1 MTPEKYSE
9 NSSAKDKGKRRAQ
22 PGYKGNNNADGD
34 QGKVC
39 NKASSKRRMDAI
51 HKAPKAAV
59 KAKSKQYRSKKIG
72 TQDQATFTNSKSEG
86 VVEAVLASPESRSPS
101 RAAGS
106 TLRVTLGSRHPQA
119 GPDPTVATDDDDIP
133 LTLKSKQLA
142 AKDKGKSRAAGEGLG
157 IRVETFDASM
167 SIGEKETITVK
178 APEKA
183 DIKRA
188 GTDRSIVARQ
198 AKPSDHR
205 KENTAPETPHQ
216 TRSKTKTKTKTKQ
229 SATPDEASNGR
240 MPRSK
245 PEEPIHHTRSKGSP
259 PLEPTEAIDN
269 PSTKRSRTVMK
280 DQTPHNVFTPNMT
293 TPGLSAPPTCTA
305 NTAYDETP
313 GPSFLIATPL
323 NHRSAGAATSRII
336 PLKDREQVTPSR
348 SRVDEEQETLDLGT
362 GISISKDAG
371 NASGPPSPRRKYTGS
386 ASGAYTSE
394 ELQLILDGDFDLLR
408 PSPNCQ

>member
-1 MTPEKYSE
+1 
-9 NSSAKDKGKRRAQ
+9 
-22 PGYKGNNNADGD
+22 
-34 QGKVC
+34 
-39 NKASSKRRMDAI
+39 
-51 HKAPKAAV
+51 
-59 KAKSKQYRSKKIG
+59 
-72 TQDQATFTNSKSEG
+72 
-86 VVEAVLASPESRSPS
+86 
-101 RAAGS
+101 
-106 TLRVTLGSRHPQA
+106 
-119 GPDPTVATDDDDIP
+119 
-133 LTLKSKQLA
+133 LKSNQLA

-157 IRVETFDASM
+157 IEVEIIDASM

-188 GTDRSIVARQ
+188 GTDRSVIARH

-216 TRSKTKTKTKTKQ
+216 TRSKTKTKQ

-245 PEEPIHHTRSKGSP
+245 PEEAIHHTRSKGSP
-259 PLEPTEAIDN
+259 PSELTEAIDN

-280 DQTPHNVFTPNMT
+280 DQTPRNVFTPNMT

-313 GPSFLIATPL
+313 GPSFLIATPI
-323 NHRSAGAATSRII
+323 NHRSAGASTTRII
-336 PLKDREQVTPSR
+336 LRKDREQVTPSR
-348 SRVDEEQETLDLGT
+348 SRVDKEQETLDLSTGT
-362 GISISKDAG
+362 SLSKDAG
-371 NASGPPSPRRKYTGS
+371 NVSGPPSPRPKHTGS

-394 ELQLILDGDFDLLR
+394 ELQFILDGDFDLLR